1 MTKQDN
7 ELIDILKTRFE
18 QNIQRHPDLDWE
30 KIEEKLIA
38 NPKKLKALQAMEDTD
53 GEPDVIGVDAQS
65 DEFLFVDCSAESPK
79 GRRSLCY
86 DAEALAARKQ
96 HQPVDSAVNLA
107 RHMGI
112 SLLTEQQYRELQQL
126 GEFDLKTSSWI
137 DTPKAIRALGGAL
150 FCDRRYDQVFTYH
163 NGAESYYAARGFR
176 GMLRV

>member
-1 MTKQDN
+1 MSKQNN

-18 QNIQRHPDLDWE
+18 QNMQRHPNLDWA
-30 KIEEKLIA
+30 KVEEKLLVH
-38 NPKKLKALQAMEDTD
+38 PKKLKALQAMEDTD
-53 GEPDVIGVDAQS
+53 GEPDVIGFDAKNN
-65 DEFLFVDCSAESPK
+65 EYLFVDCSVESPK

-96 HQPVDSAVNLA
+96 HQPADSAVNLA
-107 RHMGI
+107 KKMGI
-112 SLLTEQQYRELQQL
+112 NLLTEQQYRDLQQL

-137 DTPKAIRALGGAL
+137 DTPQAIRALGGAL

>member
-1 MTKQDN
+1 MAKQNN

-18 QNIQRHPDLDWE
+18 QNMLRHPELDWT

-65 DEFLFVDCSAESPK
+65 DEYLFVDCSAESPK
-79 GRRSLCY
+79 DRRSLCY
-86 DAEALAARKQ
+86 DAAALASRKQ
-96 HQPVDSAVNLA
+96 HPPADSAVNFA
-107 RHMGI
+107 KKMGI
-112 SLLTEQQYRELQQL
+112 NLLTEQQYRDLQQL

-137 DTPKAIRALGGAL
+137 DTPQAIRALGGAL